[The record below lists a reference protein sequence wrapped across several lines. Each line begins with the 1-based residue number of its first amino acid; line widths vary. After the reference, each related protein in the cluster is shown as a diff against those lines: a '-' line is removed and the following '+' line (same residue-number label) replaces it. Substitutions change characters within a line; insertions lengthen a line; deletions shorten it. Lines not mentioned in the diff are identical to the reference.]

1 MSDRVIGNGT
11 RSASSAGSV
20 VARRERAV
28 GGHRGVGML
37 EFVVALLI
45 FSIGMMGLLSA
56 QLAGKKAGH
65 DASQRS
71 VATALARDI
80 LERMRSNPGQ
90 ISAYRI
96 VDTGGAGHRL
106 PEPGA
111 DCDESSC
118 TAAQLAA
125 FDLWQW
131 ESRLLGEAEKYSDD
145 NAGGLVL
152 PRACI
157 TTDGGEVVV
166 EISWLALAAAGPAPA
181 SVFCGTDDPEHT
193 AAAGEVDGS
202 TLGRSQLMIATFIGE
217 R

>member
-1 MSDRVIGNGT
+1 MSDRVMGKGT
-11 RSASSAGSV
+11 CYVTSAGLV
-20 VARRERAV
+20 ETRRELAV
-28 GGHRGVGML
+28 GGNRGVGML

-56 QLAGKKAGH
+56 QLAGKKAGY

-90 ISAYRI
+90 ISAYSI
-96 VDTGGAGHRL
+96 VDAGGAGNRL
-106 PEPGA
+106 PLPGA

-131 ESRLLGEAEKYSDD
+131 ESRLLGETEKYSDD

-157 TTDGGEVVV
+157 ATDGGEVVV
-166 EISWLALAAAGPAPA
+166 AISWLALTAAGPSAA
-181 SVFCGTDDPEHT
+181 SAFCSTEDLEHT
-193 AAAGEVDGS
+193 AAAGELEGS
-202 TLGRSQLMIATFIGE
+202 ALERSELMIATFIGE